1 MRGRMQK
8 NIRSLLLIMVGVGL
22 PHVLFAQATLFT
34 ILSMLV
40 VVFTSLIRVGLA
52 IALVVFMWGLVMFI
66 AQSGNEQARE
76 VGNAVGYCCSLY
88 DSESLGCYCLTCR
101 HFRCHWSFDDTACT
115 YYYIL
120 KLLFSDGLDTT
131 LSPMTY
137 LIVVLSW
144 YSLWS
149 EI

>member
-1 MRGRMQK
+1 MQK

-76 VGNAVGYCCSLY
+76 VGKKRMLWGIVA
-88 DSESLGCYCLTCR
+88 
-101 HFRCHWSFDDTACT
+101 
-115 YYYIL
+115 
-120 KLLFSDGLDTT
+120 LF
-131 LSPMTY
+131 M
-137 LIVVLSW
+137 IV
-144 YSLWS
+144 SLWGVIALLADIS
-149 EI
+149 GVTGASTTQPAPIITY